1 LQEQP
6 AQIPGDMAQGERE
19 RVIRIWRRLMENAG

>member
-1 LQEQP
+1 MIPVLIP
-6 AQIPGDMAQGERE
+6 ADHRELNERE